1 MSKHYFLSYI
11 ETLKATLDEIDYASV
26 EKIIE
31 KLIEAKNNDKQIF
44 IIGNGG
50 SAATA
55 SHFAC
60 DLAKG
65 TIDYDNENFKRFR
78 AISLTDNISIMTAI
92 GNDLSYNDIFVEQL
106 KNFLNPGDVLI
117 VISASGNS
125 PNILKALE
133 YAKKIKAY
141 TIGLLG
147 FEGGKAKEML
157 DMSLIIKSYNYG
169 ISEDFHLIIEHIMT
183 QIIRQKLVKYK
194 EKVIFLD
201 RDGIINKKPHDH
213 NYITQWGEFEFN
225 EEIFSVLKS
234 LKKNGFRFI
243 IVTNQQGIGKGLF
256 TEDDLIKIHDQ
267 MTHRLLK
274 EGVEIDKIYF
284 CPHLEEDQCFCR
296 KPKPGLFYKAQ
307 NELPYM
313 IDIERSFII
322 GDSLNDIIA
331 GKNFGL
337 KTILVNSN
345 SFKTNGCDPDF
356 IVQNLQDILKIIQ

>member
-11 ETLKATLDEIDYASV
+11 ETLKATLDEIDYVSV
-26 EKIIE
+26 EKIIN

-65 TIDYDNENFKRFR
+65 TIDYNTENFKRFR
-78 AISLTDNISIMTAI
+78 AISLTDNIPFMTAI
-92 GNDLSYNDIFVEQL
+92 GNDISYDDIFVEQL
-106 KNFLNPGDVLI
+106 KNYLNPEDVLI

-125 PNILKALE
+125 PNILKALY
-133 YAKKIKAY
+133 YAKKVNAY

-147 FEGGKAKEML
+147 FEGGKAKKML
-157 DMSLIIKSYNYG
+157 DIPLIIRSYNYG
-169 ISEDFHLIIEHIMT
+169 ISEDFHIIIEHIMT
-183 QIIRQKLVKYK
+183 QIIRIKLAQHK

-201 RDGIINKKPHDH
+201 RDGIINKKPLDH
-213 NYITQWGEFEFN
+213 NYVTGWHEFEFN
-225 EEIFSVLKS
+225 EDIFPVLKS
-234 LKKNGFRFI
+234 LKRNGFRFI
-243 IVTNQQGIGKGLF
+243 VVTNQQGIGKGLF
-256 TEDDLIKIHDQ
+256 SEDDLIKIHDQ
-267 MTHRLLK
+267 MTDYLLK
-274 EGVEIDKIYF
+274 DGIKIDKIYF
-284 CPHLEEDQCFCR
+284 CPHLEEDQCYCR
-296 KPKPGLFYKAQ
+296 KPRPGLFYKAQ

-313 IDIERSFII
+313 IDIENSFLI
-322 GDSLNDIIA
+322 GDSLNDVIA

-356 IVQNLQDILKIIQ
+356 MVNNLYDILEIIH